1 MYGAVVT
8 LAQLRGEGEPRRAD
22 VFRRLV
28 YAFFREHAESQPLLE
43 SGVRRELGNLP
54 DVSKA
59 LRWLSSRGLVQKS
72 GTGGRS
78 SPFSYRVQEFVD
90 ADDFDK
96 LLKISI

>member
-43 SGVRRELGNLP
+43 
-54 DVSKA
+54 
-59 LRWLSSRGLVQKS
+59 
-72 GTGGRS
+72 
-78 SPFSYRVQEFVD
+78 
-90 ADDFDK
+90 
-96 LLKISI
+96 